1 MTTEKT
7 LIIRAAESKKA
18 AKYFIYGNIV
28 AILIPFPLF
37 ILWFGASIFVYAMF
51 RNFPNPKVGDYTQRA
66 AYHYYGLAGLLVPL
80 LTFAPG
86 SFFIEYWWLLWGGCA
101 LVLLSLSIRELLNV
115 NKDNW
120 QDIEVKR

>member
-1 MTTEKT
+1 MTTDKT
-7 LIIRAAESKKA
+7 LIIQAAESQKA

-28 AILIPFPLF
+28 AILIPFPIF

-51 RNFPNPKVGDYTQRA
+51 RNFPDPKVGDYTQKA
-66 AYHYYGLAGLLVPL
+66 AYHYYGLAGGLVPL

-86 SFFIEYWWLLWGGCA
+86 SFFMEYWWLLWGVCA
-101 LVLLSLSIRELLNV
+101 LIILPLSIRELLKI